1 MVKQQ
6 EGEGIVTK
14 KKKINDDWRKG
25 RRPRQSVVGQLKPSA
40 KAFLSPRQD
49 LLESPPGNLKS
60 SFIF

>member
-6 EGEGIVTK
+6 EGEGIVTT
-14 KKKINDDWRKG
+14 KKINDDWRKG
-25 RRPRQSVVGQLKPSA
+25 RKSVVGQLKPSA

-49 LLESPPGNLKS
+49 LSESPPGNLKS